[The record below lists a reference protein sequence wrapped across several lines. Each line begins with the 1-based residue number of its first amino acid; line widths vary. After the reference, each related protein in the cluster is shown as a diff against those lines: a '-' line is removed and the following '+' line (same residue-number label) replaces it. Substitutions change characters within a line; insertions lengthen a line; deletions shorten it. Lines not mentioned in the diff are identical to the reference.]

1 MNDTQREEFA
11 ELLRKWGANG
21 LASVVSEE
29 ANDEVTTLEV
39 YERCPD
45 LGGATVHRYNIHPN
59 LIEMFEQADVDG
71 LAFKVIQ

>member
-11 ELLRKWGANG
+11 GLLRKWGAND

-39 YERCPD
+39 YERRPD
-45 LGGATVHRYNIHPN
+45 LGGAMVHSYNIHPD
-59 LIEMFEQADVDG
+59 LIDMFEQADVDG
-71 LAFKVIQ
+71 LAFKVIR